1 MILHINDEKQFDELI
16 KEGIA
21 FVDFFAT
28 WCGPC
33 MMLAPVVEE
42 MDRDGEFGDIKI
54 IKVDVDEAP
63 ELAGRYGIQS
73 IPTLLLLDN
82 GKIIN
87 SALGYM
93 PKPMLKKFIA
103 K

>member
-1 MILHINDEKQFDELI
+1 MILHINDEKQFDEVI
-16 KEGIA
+16 KEGRV

-33 MMLAPVVEE
+33 QMLAPVIEE
-42 MDRDGEFGDIKI
+42 MDHAGEFNETKI
-54 IKVDVDEAP
+54 VKVDVDEAP
-63 ELAGRYGIQS
+63 ELAMRYGVQS

-93 PKPMLKKFIA
+93 PKPMLRKFIA